1 MTTTTRET
9 TTNKPHDKE
18 EKTGKQPPA
27 ELIEQLLNK
36 DFAQTILNEP
46 AATVALK
53 INELKQKA
61 ETERK
66 TQ

>member
-1 MTTTTRET
+1 MTTTIRET
-9 TTNKPHDKE
+9 ITNKPHDKE

-53 INELKQKA
+53 INELKQKV

-66 TQ
+66 PQ